1 MTNLERYE
9 AMDTNQLLIELKDL
23 ASSAEQEAIFAK
35 HPQLRPDYDFL
46 THIQQDSKIAL
57 RKSVEKMLE
66 IMVKSMVLLLA
77 LDQKEGECRMQ
88 GMEEL
93 VADLAARVQDS
104 TKKLLDLY
112 TNSK

>member
-35 HPQLRPDYDFL
+35 HPQYYDAKQNPK
-46 THIQQDSKIAL
+46 TTL